1 MIDNDN
7 VDFFPSKF
15 FISDENGEHIIAEY
29 DGDKVF
35 NKSEECRS
43 YASEINRK
51 THDDNLE
58 CAYPLNIIRMDAI
71 VRLHMSLIILS
82 IRPHNGK
89 LWSYREN
96 SYKKL
101 GDKYE

>member
-7 VDFFPSKF
+7 VDFVPSKF
-15 FISDENGEHIIAEY
+15 FIIDENGEHIIAEY

-43 YASEINRK
+43 YDSEINRK

-58 CAYPLNIIRMDAI
+58 CAYPLNIIRRDVI
-71 VRLHMSLIILS
+71 VRLHMSLIIIS

>member
-29 DGDKVF
+29 DGEVF
-35 NKSEECRS
+35 NKSEEGRS

>member
-58 CAYPLNIIRMDAI
+58 CAYPLNIIRGDAI
-71 VRLHMSLIILS
+71 IRLHMSLIILS

>member
-7 VDFFPSKF
+7 VDFIPSKF

-58 CAYPLNIIRMDAI
+58 CAYHLNIIRRDVI
-71 VRLHMSLIILS
+71 VRLHMSLIIIS
-82 IRPHNGK
+82 IRPHDGK

>member
-7 VDFFPSKF
+7 VDFVPSKF

-43 YASEINRK
+43 YVSEINRK
-51 THDDNLE
+51 AHDDNLE
-58 CAYPLNIIRMDAI
+58 CTYPLNIIRRDAI

-82 IRPHNGK
+82 IRTHNGK

>member
-43 YASEINRK
+43 YASSINRK
-51 THDDNLE
+51 THDENLE
-58 CAYPLNIIRMDAI
+58 CAYPLNIIRRDAI
-71 VRLHMSLIILS
+71 VRLHMSLSSIS

-89 LWSYREN
+89 LWYYREN